1 MSQGIATKRTLDADS
16 KEKISQ
22 KSSPQVSDLND
33 PRGTSSTVSS
43 RSPSDSRS
51 NSEDADHLTSTLHLA
66 AEEKSMSENS
76 ENSKSVDSVNSS
88 ESKLGRSLPK
98 SRSGCITCKV
108 RRKKCDEV
116 RPVCKDCQRFKKECV
131 WIDPNTMSFQ
141 DVRKLKEQVQA
152 RESNSKLRNRSRTI
166 IRRNDREKS
175 LTPIENPIIQVKV
188 EELEALDQDC
198 QPLDQSQSSLGAS
211 EFQKPKT
218 SKPAR
223 IAQPHKKPK
232 KRQSPQVQSKVQ
244 KLPKAYVDNTAKQP
258 KLNHQNI
265 DLRDNIEDRVAGL
278 GMKSPKFNDFSQT
291 PSLSAFSPCNNYAMK
306 SPHDGAYSHVK
317 KEPLALEHSS
327 KFEEAS
333 STSPTSSTFFN
344 FLREASLFASSSLD
358 KLTLLDLNQETNAS
372 QREHNGSSNLALN
385 ELKHSCGFNIFD
397 FLEQVNPLSH
407 DSPTQFLQLAS
418 NFNAAFS
425 TAPQPALSE
434 VPELDAQ
441 GLFLYNYY
449 LETLSKKVS
458 IAPTSQ
464 NESNSYQR
472 VFLPLAQ
479 KDKGVLYAILAWAGF
494 HLGGKYMREGSKYA
508 EMAVNNLLR
517 DVDFTRSACIK
528 DRRTI
533 VFKLATI
540 LILCGAEICRGDVK
554 IWSVYLEW
562 GWRLLRDNGGILN
575 FDNNK
580 EEHWLISNFAYHD
593 LLAVS
598 ERPSY
603 FTHETYDNI
612 FSDPNGNSTGN
623 LNPLLGVS
631 KTLYKVIGEINQ
643 YAFEAKTPMRYYYG
657 KRSSSAFKS
666 FNLSP
671 SDSITSDCSE
681 QSNTSSQAEA
691 LSCLHASLNKAKELD
706 QFIENCRP
714 EMSDLVNLSDS
725 DLELQLTTFEAFQVS
740 CKLHLR
746 QSILKLNPSALE
758 CQILVH
764 HLTKCIDILIGSPMQ
779 ATLVFPIFIAGL
791 FMVTEDD
798 KQAMKNR
805 FELMMRLYGPWN
817 VVRAKYVV
825 EKVWE
830 LNPDGDKWCDW
841 CSILHDLGWELNF
854 A

>member
-1 MSQGIATKRTLDADS
+1 MIQHIAAKQPLEGENQYVQYR
-16 KEKISQ
+16 
-22 KSSPQVSDLND
+22 SPQTSDSND
-33 PRGTSSTVSS
+33 TRGNSSASLT
-43 RSPSDSRS
+43 RSPSDIRS
-51 NSEDADHLTSTLHLA
+51 NSDNADHLPSSQRSSKNGDKTSNSLQNSNSID
-66 AEEKSMSENS
+66 SMISNS
-76 ENSKSVDSVNSS
+76 
-88 ESKLGRSLPK
+88 SKLGRSLPK
-98 SRSGCITCKV
+98 SRSGCLTCKV

-116 RPVCKDCQRFKKECV
+116 RPVCKDCLRFGKECV
-131 WIDPNTMSFQ
+131 WIDPNTMTLE
-141 DVRKLKEQVQA
+141 DARNLKDQVQA
-152 RESNSKLRNRSRTI
+152 RESQSKLRNRSRTI
-166 IRRNDREKS
+166 TRKQNREG
-175 LTPIENPIIQVKV
+175 TPAPAESSIIQVKI
-188 EELEALDQDC
+188 EKLDSLDQDC
-198 QPLDQSQSSLGAS
+198 RPLELLQEHPALIEHPIPHTTKRAKID
-211 EFQKPKT
+211 KT
-218 SKPAR
+218 SQNK
-223 IAQPHKKPK
+223 QLKQDLKKHSITK
-232 KRQSPQVQSKVQ
+232 DSHTLQNHTASRGLLSFNQNNHLEDKS
-244 KLPKAYVDNTAKQP
+244 LEKAV
-258 KLNHQNI
+258 
-265 DLRDNIEDRVAGL
+265 GL
-278 GMKSPKFNDFSQT
+278 GRISPALNAFSHT
-291 PSLSAFSPCNNYAMK
+291 PSFGAFSPTSAYAMK
-306 SPHDGAYSHVK
+306 SPTPTSSRTR
-317 KEPLALEHSS
+317 EEMLANENSLKLEEFSS
-327 KFEEAS
+327 
-333 STSPTSSTFFN
+333 SPNSSTFFN
-344 FLREASLFASSSLD
+344 FLREASLFASTSLD
-358 KLTLLDLNQETNAS
+358 KLTLLDLDQET
-372 QREHNGSSNLALN
+372 SSSLKDHSLATNSALQ
-385 ELKHSCGFNIFD
+385 EWKHSHGFNIYD
-397 FLEQVNPLSH
+397 FLEQVQPLSH
-407 DSPTQFLQLAS
+407 NSPTQFLLLAS
-418 NFNAAFS
+418 TFNAVFS

-434 VPELDAQ
+434 IPELDAK

-494 HLGGKYMREGSKYA
+494 HLGGKYLKEGSRYA
-508 EMAVNNLLR
+508 EMAVNNLLK
-517 DVDFTRSACIK
+517 DVEFTRNACIE

-533 VFKLATI
+533 VYKLATI

-554 IWSVYLEW
+554 IWSVYLDW

-575 FDNNK
+575 FDTNK

-603 FTHETYDNI
+603 FTHETYDKI

-631 KTLYKVIGEINQ
+631 KALYKVIGEINQ
-643 YAFEAKTPMRYYYG
+643 YAYEAKTPMRNYYG
-657 KRSSSAFKS
+657 KRSFSAFKS

-671 SDSITSDCSE
+671 SESVASDCSE

-691 LSCLHASLNKAKELD
+691 LSCLHASLNKAKDLD
-706 QFIENCRP
+706 TYIENCRP

-764 HLTKCIDILIGSPMQ
+764 HLTKCIDILIGTPMQ

-798 KQAMKNR
+798 KQAMNNR
-805 FELMMRLYGPWN
+805 FELMMKLYGPWN

-830 LNPDGDKWCDW
+830 LNPDGNKWCDW
-841 CSILHDLGWELNF
+841 CSILNDLGWELNF